1 MNKIKRFFI
10 LGVTGSIGRQAIEVL
25 RTLNNY
31 KIEAIS
37 FGSNIEEAKKVIEE
51 FKPRLVCAKEKADAD
66 KVKELYPDILTTY
79 GDAGLSEVSCFD
91 SSLDSNDC
99 YVVNAVVGMV
109 GLKSTIDA
117 IKIGRTILLA
127 NKETLVVGGELIE
140 KLKEKYDVKLIPID
154 SEHSAIM
161 QCLKGYERCDV
172 DRLIITAS
180 GGAFRNLNRSELEN
194 VTIDDALKHPNWN
207 MGKKITVDCA
217 TMVNKGLEVME
228 AHFLFGFDYDHID
241 TILHYESIV
250 HSMVKFKDGSILA
263 QMGKPD
269 MRLPIQYA
277 ITYPKREE
285 FKLDSP
291 LDLTKVSLSF
301 NEMDF
306 NRYPMLSLA
315 YKVGKAG
322 GIMPTVYNS
331 ANEAS
336 VSLFINKKIKFLD
349 IEKIIFIMCDKY
361 YLSNIKDYDIEYIIN
376 LDKEIKEYI
385 FSNYQDLLK

>member
-1 MNKIKRFFI
+1 
-10 LGVTGSIGRQAIEVL
+10 
-25 RTLNNY
+25 
-31 KIEAIS
+31 
-37 FGSNIEEAKKVIEE
+37 
-51 FKPRLVCAKEKADAD
+51 
-66 KVKELYPDILTTY
+66 
-79 GDAGLSEVSCFD
+79 
-91 SSLDSNDC
+91 
-99 YVVNAVVGMV
+99 
-109 GLKSTIDA
+109 
-117 IKIGRTILLA
+117 
-127 NKETLVVGGELIE
+127 
-140 KLKEKYDVKLIPID
+140 
-154 SEHSAIM
+154 
-161 QCLKGYERCDV
+161 
-172 DRLIITAS
+172 
-180 GGAFRNLNRSELEN
+180 
-194 VTIDDALKHPNWN
+194 
-207 MGKKITVDCA
+207 
-217 TMVNKGLEVME
+217 ME

-285 FKLDSP
+285 FKLDSA
-291 LDLTKVSLSF
+291 LNLTKASLSF
-301 NEMDF
+301 KEMDT

-336 VSLFINKKIKFLD
+336 VSLFINKKIKCLD
-349 IEKIIFIMCDKY
+349 IEKIIFMMCDKY

-385 FSNYQDLLK
+385 ISNYQDLLK

>member
-37 FGSNIEEAKKVIEE
+37 FGSNIEKAKKVIEE
-51 FKPRLVCAKEKADAD
+51 FKPRLVCAKEKVDAD
-66 KVKELYPDILTTY
+66 EIKSLYPNISVTY

-91 SSLDSNDC
+91 STLDSSDC
-99 YVVNAVVGMV
+99 YVLNAVVGMV

-117 IKIGRTILLA
+117 IKMGRTILLA

-140 KLKEKYDVKLIPID
+140 KLKEDYKVKLIPID

-161 QCLKGYERCDV
+161 QCLKGHEKSDV

-180 GGAFRNLNRSELEN
+180 GGAFRNLNRCELEN

-228 AHFLFGFDYDHID
+228 AHYLFGFDYDHID

-285 FKLDSP
+285 FKLDGA
-291 LDLTKVSLSF
+291 LNLTKASLSF
-301 NEMDF
+301 KEMDMD
-306 NRYPMLSLA
+306 RYPILSLA

-349 IEKIIFIMCDKY
+349 IEKIIFMMCDKY

-385 FSNYQDLLK
+385 ISNYQDLLK

>member
-66 KVKELYPDILTTY
+66 KIKELYPNILTTY
-79 GDAGLSEVSCFD
+79 GNAGLSEVSCFD
-91 SSLDSNDC
+91 NTLDSNNC
-99 YVVNAVVGMV
+99 YVLNAVVGMV

-117 IKIGRTILLA
+117 IKMGRTILLA

-161 QCLKGYERCDV
+161 QCLKGYEKCDV

-228 AHFLFGFDYDHID
+228 AHYLFGFDYDHID

-285 FKLDSP
+285 FKLDSA
-291 LDLTKVSLSF
+291 LDLTKASLSF
-301 NEMDF
+301 KEMDTK
-306 NRYPMLSLA
+306 RYPMLSLA

-349 IEKIIFIMCDKY
+349 IEKIIFMMCDKY
-361 YLSNIKDYDIEYIIN
+361 YLYNIKDYDIEYIIN

-385 FSNYQDLLK
+385 ISNYQDLLK

>member
-1 MNKIKRFFI
+1 MIKLKHFFI
-10 LGVTGSIGRQAIEVL
+10 LGATGSIGRQAIQVL
-25 RTLNNY
+25 RTLNNI

-66 KVKELYPDILTTY
+66 KIKELYPNVLTTY

-91 SSLDSNDC
+91 NSLDNNDC
-99 YVVNAVVGMV
+99 YVLNAVVGMI

-117 IKIGRTILLA
+117 IKMGRTILLA

-161 QCLKGYERCDV
+161 QCLHGYERCDV

-180 GGAFRNLNRSELEN
+180 GGAFRNLSRDELES

-228 AHFLFGFDYDHID
+228 AHYLFGFDYDHID
-241 TILHYESIV
+241 TILHYESVV
-250 HSMVKFKDGSILA
+250 HSLIKFKDGSILS

-277 ITYPKREE
+277 ITYPHREL
-285 FKLDSP
+285 FTLDSP
-291 LDLTKVSLSF
+291 LNLTASNISF
-301 NEMDF
+301 KKMDYE
-306 NRYPMLSLA
+306 RYPMLELA
-315 YKVGKAG
+315 YEVGKMG
-322 GIMPTVYNS
+322 GLMPTVYNS
-331 ANEAS
+331 SNEAA
-336 VSLFINKKIKFLD
+336 VKLFIEKKIKFLD
-349 IEKIIFIMCDKY
+349 IERLISNTCKKY
-361 YLSNIKDYDIEYIIN
+361 KSINKLDYELSDVLS
-376 LDKEIKEYI
+376 LDKKIKEEI
-385 FSNYQDLLK
+385 LNNYKDLLK

>member
-31 KIEAIS
+31 QIEAIS

-99 YVVNAVVGMV
+99 YVLNAVVGML

-285 FKLDSP
+285 FKLDSA
-291 LDLTKVSLSF
+291 LNLTKVSLSF
-301 NEMDF
+301 KEMDF

-315 YKVGKAG
+315 RNPY
-322 GIMPTVYNS
+322 
-331 ANEAS
+331 
-336 VSLFINKKIKFLD
+336 SLRA
-349 IEKIIFIMCDKY
+349 
-361 YLSNIKDYDIEYIIN
+361 
-376 LDKEIKEYI
+376 
-385 FSNYQDLLK
+385 LLPYPDHAH

>member
-31 KIEAIS
+31 QIEAIS

-99 YVVNAVVGMV
+99 YVVNAVVGML

-285 FKLDSP
+285 FKLDSA
-291 LDLTKVSLSF
+291 LNLTKVSLSF
-301 NEMDF
+301 KEMDF

-349 IEKIIFIMCDKY
+349 IEKIIFMMCDKY